1 MMRKRGYMNSHSLAQ
16 IWLLL
21 VVAVAAS
28 LPVAAGADKS
38 GWKREE
44 VDWRI
49 TGRGRVKAIH
59 RPPEKRAAKSADELA
74 KAAPAT
80 GLIINSPP
88 EAGHVP
94 WIAVVTTDAKGEELD
109 FAAAAENTITDTHT
123 ANPQTN
129 YAVGIFDTGA
139 SAHIIGY
146 AAATD
151 LGLFNPY
158 PADPT
163 HTFVTDNIIEITGVT
178 GSTYAS
184 VSYPLGLFVTGL
196 SAIGPD
202 GLLDTSEMVGQSNV
216 SILVGQ
222 DFVPPAPDLPT
233 AIGSPLSVNFTA
245 VFRNDQ
251 MITVSHN
258 SEEFTGPSIG
268 IYDDPCDP
276 RIPSYPNTI
285 PLELRPLGSFS
296 IQYIPDFG
304 FYDLTGDIF
313 DWDFTFDTPGSPSVI
328 MGNLAQSIFFVHGV
342 DLTEG
347 TKSASDKDRFMFD
360 TGAQV
365 SVLGKRI
372 GARLGLDP
380 ANPDKWVEIEGVTGE
395 VSLEPLFH
403 IDSLQIPALGE
414 WLTFTNV
421 PMILLDIA
429 SPEGGTLDGIIG
441 MNLFINLNF
450 VFRGGG
456 MFLQDDPAIDFE
468 FIPGLSAESSI
479 DETWMYQNVLGS
491 ANSKLTATVA
501 VTDDPL
507 GNSGYN
513 YNWQF
518 LLPPDV
524 SLAPVITAGG
534 GTADTSWTFAAP
546 SCNEPNGLSDSG
558 QPFTVKVTITGD
570 DHGNTCT
577 TETQFG
583 IALLGDVNNDTVVNV
598 ADRSIVNA
606 FWRTGAAGS
615 FTLRD
620 CDINSDSAVNVADRS
635 IANAVW
641 RGTLGSNSVTTPCPL
656 R

>member
-1 MMRKRGYMNSHSLAQ
+1 MNSRKLIR
-16 IWLLL
+16 IWLFVLAGVL
-21 VVAVAAS
+21 VCRA
-28 LPVAAGADKS
+28 VAAGADRS

-44 VDWRI
+44 VNWRV
-49 TGRGRVKAIH
+49 TGRGRVRAIH

-74 KAAPAT
+74 KSAPVI
-80 GLIINSPP
+80 GLAIDSPP
-88 EAGHVP
+88 TAGHVP
-94 WIAVVTTDAKGEELD
+94 WITVVTTDAKGEELD
-109 FAAAAENTITDTHT
+109 MVGLAENSITGTPT

-178 GSTYAS
+178 DSIFAS
-184 VSYPLGLFVTGL
+184 ISYPLGIFIDGL
-196 SAIGPD
+196 SAIGPT

-216 SILVGQ
+216 SVLIGQ
-222 DFVPPAPDLPT
+222 PFVPPAPDLPT
-233 AIGSPLSVNFTA
+233 AIGSPLAVNFVT

-258 SEEFTGPSIG
+258 KEEFTGPSIS

-276 RIPSYPNTI
+276 RIPSYANTI

-296 IQYIPDFG
+296 IQYIPDFN

-313 DWDFTFDTPGSPSVI
+313 DWDFTFDTPGTPSVI
-328 MGNLAQSIFFVHGV
+328 MGNLAQSVFFIHSV
-342 DLTEG
+342 DLTHG
-347 TKSASDKDRFMFD
+347 DNSAFDKDRFMVD

-380 ANPDKWVEIEGVTGE
+380 ANPDEWVEITGITGE
-395 VSLEPLFH
+395 PTQEPLFY

-468 FIPGLSAESSI
+468 FIPGLSAQSSI
-479 DETWMYQNVLGS
+479 DDSWMYQNVPGS

-507 GNSGYN
+507 GNSGYT

-518 LLPPDV
+518 LLPTDV
-524 SLAPVITAGG
+524 SLAPVTTAGG
-534 GTADTSWTFAAP
+534 GTADTSWAFAAQ

-558 QPFTVKVTITGD
+558 QALTVRVAVTGND
-570 DHGNTCT
+570 YGNTAQA
-577 TETQFG
+577 EVQFG
-583 IALLGDVNNDTVVNV
+583 IALLGDVNNDRVVNV
-598 ADRSIVNA
+598 ADRSIINA
-606 FWRTGAAGS
+606 YWRTGAAGS

-635 IANAVW
+635 ITNAVW
-641 RGTLGSNSVTTPCPL
+641 RGTLGANSVTTPCPL

>member
-1 MMRKRGYMNSHSLAQ
+1 MNSHRLIR
-16 IWLLL
+16 IWLFVLAGVL
-21 VVAVAAS
+21 VCRAVAAGV
-28 LPVAAGADKS
+28 PGAG
-38 GWKREE
+38 WQREE

-49 TGRGRVKAIH
+49 WGDTRIKAVY
-59 RPPEKRAAKSADELA
+59 RPAKELPAKSVAEPA
-74 KAAPAT
+74 KAAPTT
-80 GLIINSPP
+80 GLIIDSPP

-109 FAAAAENTITDTHT
+109 FAAAAENTITGTPT

-196 SAIGPD
+196 SAIGPT

-251 MITVSHN
+251 MITVFHN

-304 FYDLTGDIF
+304 FYDLAGDIF

-395 VSLEPLFH
+395 ISLEPLFH

-421 PMILLDIA
+421 PMVLLDIA

-468 FIPGLSAESSI
+468 FIPGLSAQSSI
-479 DETWMYQNVLGS
+479 DDSWMYQNLPGS

-507 GNSGYN
+507 GNSGYT

-524 SLAPVITAGG
+524 SLAPVTTAGG
-534 GTADTSWTFAAP
+534 GTVDTSWTFAAP

-558 QPFTVKVTITGD
+558 QSFTAKVTITGNE
-570 DHGNTCT
+570 HGNTGT

-598 ADRSIVNA
+598 ADRSIINA
-606 FWRTGAAGS
+606 YWRTGAAGS

-641 RGTLGSNSVTTPCPL
+641 RGTLGSNSVTAPCPL